1 MAINIL
7 IVDDSTTMRLIIKKI
22 LAQTHLP
29 FGNILEAVNGKE
41 GLEKM
46 KANPLDLVL
55 ADLHMPDM
63 TGHQMIELM
72 HKDPT
77 LSKLPVVV
85 VSTEGDKTILDSLTE
100 MGIKAVI
107 RKPFM
112 PEQLKATIEKILSS
126 KK

>member
-1 MAINIL
+1 
-7 IVDDSTTMRLIIKKI
+7 MRLIIKKI
-22 LAQTHLP
+22 LAQTHLLL
-29 FGNILEAVNGKE
+29 GNILEAVNGKE

-77 LSKLPVVV
+77 LTKLPVVV
-85 VSTEGDKTILDSLTE
+85 VSTEGDKTILESLTE

-112 PEQLKATIEKILSS
+112 PDQLKTTIEKILST